1 MSKMPLEIELGI
13 LQKTT
18 PSLKIDKETQ
28 SLEQWQSVAKEK
40 LTDLLGL
47 EFFEK
52 CKSDVII
59 RNFEENEKFSNM
71 YFEFKSEEN
80 YYVPCHLVLPK
91 GVKDPPV
98 MICLQGH
105 GTGMHISLG
114 IAKYE
119 YDDKKPNNGDRDF
132 ALQAVERQFA
142 ALTIEQRGFGIRG
155 GDPKPVCNLP
165 SRVALLTGRTV
176 IGARVW
182 DVMRA
187 IDVLESGFSDK
198 VDTNKIYCMG
208 NSGGGTTTI
217 YASALESRIKGAICS
232 CAFCT
237 YEDSIGNKTHCPC
250 NYIPNICRYFDMAE
264 IGALSAPKPF
274 VIVSGADDEIFPA
287 YTAYQE
293 FLRLKNDYYSLS
305 EYPDNVRHLVGEE
318 GHRFYAD
325 IGWREFLS
333 LL

>member
-1 MSKMPLEIELGI
+1 MSKMPLEIELEI
-13 LQKTT
+13 LRKTT
-18 PSLKIDKETQ
+18 PSMKIDKQIQT
-28 SLEQWQSVAKEK
+28 LEQWQIAAKEK
-40 LTDLLGL
+40 LKELLGI

-52 CKSDVII
+52 CEFDTKVLKIK
-59 RNFEENEKFSNM
+59 NNEKFSNI
-71 YFEFKSEEN
+71 YFEFQSEEN
-80 YYVPCHLVLPK
+80 YYVPCHLLLPI
-91 GVKDPPV
+91 GVKNPPV
-98 MICLQGH
+98 MVCLQGH

-119 YDDKKPNNGDRDF
+119 HDDKKPNNGDRDF
-132 ALQAVERQFA
+132 ALQAIDRKFA
-142 ALTIEQRGFGIRG
+142 ALTIEQRGFGVRG
-155 GDPKPVCNLP
+155 GNPYPVCSLP

-187 IDVLESGFSDK
+187 IDVLESEFSSK
-198 VDTNKIYCMG
+198 VDTDKIYCMG

-217 YASALESRIKGAICS
+217 YVSALESRIKGAICS

-237 YEDSIGNKTHCPC
+237 FEDSIGNKTHCPC
-250 NYIPNICRYFDMAE
+250 NYVPKIYRYFDMAE
-264 IGALSAPKPF
+264 IGALSAPKPL
-274 VIVSGADDEIFPA
+274 VIVSGAEDEIFPA

-305 EYPDNVRHLVGEE
+305 ENPDNVRHLIGEE

-325 IGWREFLS
+325 IGWKEFMT